1 MLWLFLLFINE
12 GQRFQ
17 VVIKYLTF
25 FIRQFQEC
33 VIQVVQAVFIFF
45 ISHLVHTVF
54 HRGASGTG
62 GQVQLYLV
70 QADGFWRHD
79 FVVFT
84 IFQYAVLMDAG
95 RVGKGAASDNG
106 FVCRNWHVADLAD

>member
-1 MLWLFLLFINE
+1 MLRFFLLFINE

-25 FIRQFQEC
+25 FVRQFQEC
-33 VIQVVQAVFIFF
+33 VVQVVQAVFIFF

-54 HRGASGTG
+54 HRGTSGTG

-70 QADGFWRHD
+70 QADGFRRHD

-84 IFQYAVLMDAG
+84 IFQYTVLMDAG
-95 RVGKGAASDNG
+95 RVGKGAATDNG
-106 FVCRNWHVADLAD
+106 FVSRNRHVADLAD

>member
-1 MLWLFLLFINE
+1 MLRLFLLFINK

-25 FIRQFQEC
+25 FIRQLQEC
-33 VIQVVQAVFIFF
+33 VVQVVQVVFILF

-62 GQVQLYLV
+62 SQVQLHLV
-70 QADGFWRHD
+70 QTDGFRRHD

-84 IFQYAVLMDAG
+84 IFQYAVLMDARG
-95 RVGKGAASDNG
+95 VGKGAATDNG
-106 FVCRNWHVADLAD
+106 FVGRNRHVADLAD